1 MDPVALRAGNHLVC
15 NHSDAA
21 GLEMTITGARI
32 DFQDDALI
40 ALCGADMGAR
50 IADVAIPP
58 WRAVYVQQ
66 GSILSIGQARRGCR
80 AYLAVAGGIDVPEV
94 LESRSTH
101 LRAGLGGFHGRA
113 LRAGDTLAIGAASDG
128 ADNLMRRT
136 AGAMGPFPFA
146 LSARTMDPAGLYREG
161 PIRFLPGP
169 DWDLVDESDQ
179 RTWTTTRY
187 TVSDKSDRMGYRL
200 QGSLLRSVGRVE
212 RISTAVVTG
221 TVQVPPGGEPIVLMV
236 DRQTT
241 GGYPMVAQVIG
252 VDLPS
257 LAQKRPGEE
266 ISFEIISLDD
276 ARRELR
282 RQHGMIAGSGR
293 EKDESHRP

>member
-1 MDPVALRAGNHLVC
+1 MDPVALRVGNRLVC
-15 NHSDAA
+15 NDRDAA
-21 GLEMTITGARI
+21 GLEMTITGARV
-32 DFQDDALI
+32 DFEDDALI
-40 ALCGADMGAR
+40 ALCGADMGAQ
-50 IADVAIPP
+50 IADVSIPP

-66 GSILSIGQARRGCR
+66 GSILSIGRARWGCR

-94 LESRSTH
+94 LESRSTQ

-113 LRAGDTLAIGAASDG
+113 LRAGDKLPIGAASER
-128 ADNLMRRT
+128 AARLMRST
-136 AGAMGPFPFA
+136 SGAIGPLPFA
-146 LSARTMDPAGLYREG
+146 LSEATLDPAGLYREG

-169 DWDLVDESDQ
+169 DWGLLDESD
-179 RTWTTTRY
+179 RSTWITTRY

-200 QGSLLRSVGRVE
+200 QGSLLRSIGRGE

-241 GGYPMVAQVIG
+241 GGYPMVAQVISA
-252 VDLPS
+252 DLPS

-276 ARRELR
+276 ARRELGQ
-282 RQHGMIAGSGR
+282 QHEMIANRGGSR
-293 EKDESHRP
+293 DASHRP